1 MKPKTLKSKTKNAS
15 APPCISHSSGAVSAG
30 RAHNET
36 QNHKNK
42 NKQNNARAPCCI
54 SHFWGAASAG
64 RVASAP
70 GVSSSYSCFLFPL
83 PGSVPTRIRDL

>member
-1 MKPKTLKSKTKNAS
+1 MES

-30 RAHNET
+30 RVQNET
-36 QNHKNK
+36 QNHKTK
-42 NKQNNARAPCCI
+42 MAGAPSCI
-54 SHFWGAASAG
+54 SHFLGAASAG

-83 PGSVPTRIRDL
+83 PGSVPTRIRDLGSSRI